1 MPLRD
6 GDIQIISIEQR
17 SKPTGGGKLAVFE
30 EITFS
35 VRGGDPRRVYV
46 PSDEYTF
53 AIGQQAVLKA
63 ASEIADLLDAYPI
76 QE

>member
-6 GDIQIISIEQR
+6 GDIQILSIEQR
-17 SKPTGGGKLAVFE
+17 SKPGMGGKLTTYE

-46 PSDEYTF
+46 EAEHYTF
-53 AIGQQAVLKA
+53 SIGQQAVLKA